1 MEDDEII
8 IGINP
13 PKKETKKTKNNKK
26 KDTSKSNQNQTSKNK
41 APSKKKRTN
50 TTIKNNSRKKTV
62 KVIGIIFLV
71 MLLMII
77 LLSSSLFNIKAIE
90 VSGNKKLSN
99 EKIISLSSLELYS
112 HILKFNKSKIVEN
125 IKENAYIEKA
135 KVTRIYPNT
144 VSIEVEEREVRYMLQ
159 FADSYVY
166 INNQGY
172 MLEISN
178 EKLPVPVL
186 VGFTTDLS
194 NIKTGNR
201 VDVDDLKKL
210 NTVIKIYD
218 SAELNE
224 LSELITKIDI
234 SNSKDYSIEL
244 ESKGKVVYLGEC
256 SDYSDL
262 KTRML
267 YLKSILE
274 NLINSIKYNFEI
286 KNLLRKFLLVS
297 DNNCLVIPEEIIYSV
312 KKAIT
317 RYNKNKLMKSDRI
330 NEVLVTFVKIHG
342 FKEADIVINSCN
354 IILNM
359 NLNVLLKHI
368 FNNLCFR
375 FYVDLIKKKS
385 YNLKDDLMFFV
396 FKDFSN
402 LIDNLE
408 V

>member
-1 MEDDEII
+1 
-8 IGINP
+8 
-13 PKKETKKTKNNKK
+13 
-26 KDTSKSNQNQTSKNK
+26 
-41 APSKKKRTN
+41 
-50 TTIKNNSRKKTV
+50 
-62 KVIGIIFLV
+62 
-71 MLLMII
+71 
-77 LLSSSLFNIKAIE
+77 
-90 VSGNKKLSN
+90 
-99 EKIISLSSLELYS
+99 
-112 HILKFNKSKIVEN
+112 
-125 IKENAYIEKA
+125 
-135 KVTRIYPNT
+135 
-144 VSIEVEEREVRYMLQ
+144 MLQ

-274 NLINSIKYNFEI
+274 KSEGKSGEIFLDVDLNSE
-286 KNLLRKFLLVS
+286 
-297 DNNCLVIPEEIIYSV
+297 
-312 KKAIT
+312 
-317 RYNKNKLMKSDRI
+317 
-330 NEVLVTFVKIHG
+330 KIR
-342 FKEADIVINSCN
+342 FKEKIG
-354 IILNM
+354 
-359 NLNVLLKHI
+359 
-368 FNNLCFR
+368 
-375 FYVDLIKKKS
+375 
-385 YNLKDDLMFFV
+385 
-396 FKDFSN
+396 
-402 LIDNLE
+402 
-408 V
+408 

>member
-1 MEDDEII
+1 
-8 IGINP
+8 
-13 PKKETKKTKNNKK
+13 
-26 KDTSKSNQNQTSKNK
+26 
-41 APSKKKRTN
+41 
-50 TTIKNNSRKKTV
+50 
-62 KVIGIIFLV
+62 

-274 NLINSIKYNFEI
+274 KSEGKSGEIFLDVDLNSE
-286 KNLLRKFLLVS
+286 
-297 DNNCLVIPEEIIYSV
+297 
-312 KKAIT
+312 
-317 RYNKNKLMKSDRI
+317 
-330 NEVLVTFVKIHG
+330 KIR
-342 FKEADIVINSCN
+342 FKEKIG
-354 IILNM
+354 
-359 NLNVLLKHI
+359 
-368 FNNLCFR
+368 
-375 FYVDLIKKKS
+375 
-385 YNLKDDLMFFV
+385 
-396 FKDFSN
+396 
-402 LIDNLE
+402 
-408 V
+408 

>member
-274 NLINSIKYNFEI
+274 NNSLINA
-286 KNLLRKFLLVS
+286 
-297 DNNCLVIPEEIIYSV
+297 P
-312 KKAIT
+312 T
-317 RYNKNKLMKSDRI
+317 RLP
-330 NEVLVTFVKIHG
+330 
-342 FKEADIVINSCN
+342 
-354 IILNM
+354 
-359 NLNVLLKHI
+359 
-368 FNNLCFR
+368 
-375 FYVDLIKKKS
+375 
-385 YNLKDDLMFFV
+385 
-396 FKDFSN
+396 
-402 LIDNLE
+402 
-408 V
+408 

>member
-8 IGINP
+8 IGITP
-13 PKKETKKTKNNKK
+13 PQKETKKTKNNKK
-26 KDTSKSNQNQTSKNK
+26 ENTSKNK
-41 APSKKKRTN
+41 TPSKKKRTN
-50 TTIKNNSRKKTV
+50 TTIKNNSRKNIV
-62 KVIGIIFLV
+62 KAIGIMLLL

-112 HILKFNKSKIVEN
+112 HILKFNKSKIVEK

-201 VDVDDLKKL
+201 VNVDDLKKL

-218 SAELNE
+218 SAKLNE
-224 LSELITKIDI
+224 LNELITKIDI

-244 ESKGKVVYLGEC
+244 ESKGKIVYLGEC
-256 SDYSDL
+256 LDYSDL

-274 NLINSIKYNFEI
+274 KSEGKSGEIFLDVDLNSE
-286 KNLLRKFLLVS
+286 
-297 DNNCLVIPEEIIYSV
+297 
-312 KKAIT
+312 
-317 RYNKNKLMKSDRI
+317 
-330 NEVLVTFVKIHG
+330 KIR
-342 FKEADIVINSCN
+342 FKEKIG
-354 IILNM
+354 
-359 NLNVLLKHI
+359 
-368 FNNLCFR
+368 
-375 FYVDLIKKKS
+375 
-385 YNLKDDLMFFV
+385 
-396 FKDFSN
+396 
-402 LIDNLE
+402 
-408 V
+408 

>member
-99 EKIISLSSLELYS
+99 EKIVSLSSLELYS

-274 NLINSIKYNFEI
+274 KSEGKSGEIFLDVDLNSE
-286 KNLLRKFLLVS
+286 
-297 DNNCLVIPEEIIYSV
+297 
-312 KKAIT
+312 
-317 RYNKNKLMKSDRI
+317 
-330 NEVLVTFVKIHG
+330 KIR
-342 FKEADIVINSCN
+342 FKEKIG
-354 IILNM
+354 
-359 NLNVLLKHI
+359 
-368 FNNLCFR
+368 
-375 FYVDLIKKKS
+375 
-385 YNLKDDLMFFV
+385 
-396 FKDFSN
+396 
-402 LIDNLE
+402 
-408 V
+408 

>member
-41 APSKKKRTN
+41 APSKKKLTN

-274 NLINSIKYNFEI
+274 KSEGKSGEIFLDVDLNSE
-286 KNLLRKFLLVS
+286 
-297 DNNCLVIPEEIIYSV
+297 
-312 KKAIT
+312 
-317 RYNKNKLMKSDRI
+317 
-330 NEVLVTFVKIHG
+330 KIR
-342 FKEADIVINSCN
+342 FKEKIG
-354 IILNM
+354 
-359 NLNVLLKHI
+359 
-368 FNNLCFR
+368 
-375 FYVDLIKKKS
+375 
-385 YNLKDDLMFFV
+385 
-396 FKDFSN
+396 
-402 LIDNLE
+402 
-408 V
+408 

>member
-201 VDVDDLKKL
+201 VDVDDLKKI

-274 NLINSIKYNFEI
+274 KSEGKSGEIFLDVDLNSE
-286 KNLLRKFLLVS
+286 
-297 DNNCLVIPEEIIYSV
+297 
-312 KKAIT
+312 
-317 RYNKNKLMKSDRI
+317 
-330 NEVLVTFVKIHG
+330 KIR
-342 FKEADIVINSCN
+342 FKEKIG
-354 IILNM
+354 
-359 NLNVLLKHI
+359 
-368 FNNLCFR
+368 
-375 FYVDLIKKKS
+375 
-385 YNLKDDLMFFV
+385 
-396 FKDFSN
+396 
-402 LIDNLE
+402 
-408 V
+408 

>member
-1 MEDDEII
+1 
-8 IGINP
+8 
-13 PKKETKKTKNNKK
+13 
-26 KDTSKSNQNQTSKNK
+26 
-41 APSKKKRTN
+41 
-50 TTIKNNSRKKTV
+50 
-62 KVIGIIFLV
+62 
-71 MLLMII
+71 
-77 LLSSSLFNIKAIE
+77 
-90 VSGNKKLSN
+90 
-99 EKIISLSSLELYS
+99 
-112 HILKFNKSKIVEN
+112 
-125 IKENAYIEKA
+125 
-135 KVTRIYPNT
+135 
-144 VSIEVEEREVRYMLQ
+144 MLQ